1 MKALSDDK
9 LRKLHEVFRQNHSE
23 LRQRL
28 MAALPERCGLPK
40 QKTWLRRVHTFIE
53 AAILK
58 SRLTKIAAAVL
69 LLGVATLGYLIFEKS
84 VSSAY
89 AIEQT
94 IDALRAVT
102 TVHVIG
108 TDWSGRGFRA
118 WNKINPQ
125 TGKAEWVCIDQTPH
139 GYKTASTPKG
149 SCVWDKDG
157 NIVRR
162 TNRIISTND
171 FRYAHVFEDLSERMR
186 HPRDDEKIKIYR
198 EKDPATGKEL
208 VVIWAVTKLKDY
220 KVYIDPVTKLPV
232 RTIYDRADNMQQI
245 CKSADQIFYNLEL
258 PEGMFDFEIPPEF
271 VRDYSILEDPDKGM
285 PAVGLTQEQASILTV
300 KKYFQAAVAA
310 DWDTC
315 QQLAPMDRSWK
326 TGFRK
331 NPPVEVVEVRQPY
344 PERGCTGLIVPCV
357 VRYENDDVYESKAV
371 VNYRE
376 IDGRPSCIIV
386 AWWGERRLIE

>member
-1 MKALSDDK
+1 MKASSDDK
-9 LRKLHEVFRQNHSE
+9 LRKLHEAFRQNHGE

-40 QKTWLRRVHTFIE
+40 QKTWLCHVHTFIE

-69 LLGVATLGYLIFEKS
+69 LLSVATLGYLIFEKS

-108 TDWSGRGFRA
+108 TDWSGREFRA
-118 WNKINPQ
+118 WNKINLQ
-125 TGKAEWVCIDQTPH
+125 TGKAEWVCIDETPH
-139 GYKTASTPKG
+139 GYKVASTPKG

-157 NIVRR
+157 NVVRY
-162 TNRIISTND
+162 TNQVVATND
-171 FRYAHVFEDLSERMR
+171 FRYAHVLEEMSRRMSS
-186 HPRDDEKIKIYR
+186 PRDGEQITIYR
-198 EKDPATGKEL
+198 EKDSATGKEL
-208 VVIWAVTKLKDY
+208 IVIRAVTQLQDY

-258 PEGMFDFEIPPEF
+258 PAGMFDFEIPPEF

-285 PAVGLTQEQASILTV
+285 PTVGLTHEQASVLIA
-300 KKYFQAAVAA
+300 KKYWQAAIAA

-315 QQLAPMDRSWK
+315 RQLAPMDRSWK
-326 TGFRK
+326 TGFQR
-331 NPPVEVVEVRQPY
+331 NPPLELIEVRQPY
-344 PERGCTGLIVPCV
+344 PERGCTGLIVPCIV
-357 VRYENDDVYESKAV
+357 KSKDGTMKESKAV
-371 VNYRE
+371 VNYRQ
-376 IDGRPSCIIV
+376 IDNRPSVIIV
-386 AWWGERRLIE
+386 AWWGEPRLVE